1 MLTAATVRIAKAARA
16 ANDGNTMLSN
26 LKNYRV
32 ILASKSPRRQE
43 LLRGMGV
50 DFEILTKETPEDF
63 PMDLP
68 LDEVPKF
75 LSLQK
80 SLAFK
85 DDELPA
91 DYLLIT
97 SDTVVVCEGEIL
109 GKPKDR
115 DDAAWM
121 LQLLSGKTHHV
132 VTGVTVRSAEK
143 TEAFAVRSNV
153 TFAELDAEEIDY
165 YIEHCKPYDK
175 AGAYGIQ
182 EWIGYVGISGLEGS
196 FYNVMG
202 LPTRRLYQCLKGF

>member
-1 MLTAATVRIAKAARA
+1 
-16 ANDGNTMLSN
+16 MLSN
-26 LKNYRV
+26 LKKYQI

-50 DFEILTKETPEDF
+50 DFEILTKETDESF
-63 PMDLP
+63 PSEMP
-68 LDEVPKF
+68 LDEVPKY

-80 SLAFK
+80 SLAFNE
-85 DDELPA
+85 DELPA

-97 SDTVVVCEGEIL
+97 SDTVVICEGEIL
-109 GKPKDR
+109 GKPKDKA
-115 DDAAWM
+115 DAVRM
-121 LQLLSGKTHHV
+121 LQMLSGKTHHV

-143 TEAFAVRSNV
+143 TESFAVRSNV
-153 TFAELDAEEIDY
+153 TFATLDEEEIDY

-202 LPTRRLYQCLKGF
+202 LPTRKLYGVLKAF

>member
-1 MLTAATVRIAKAARA
+1 
-16 ANDGNTMLSN
+16 MLSN
-26 LKNYRV
+26 LKKYQI

-43 LLRGMGV
+43 LLRGMGME
-50 DFEILTKETPEDF
+50 FSILTKETDERF
-63 PMDLP
+63 PSDMP
-68 LDEVPKF
+68 LDEVPKY
-75 LSLQK
+75 LSMQK
-80 SLAFK
+80 SLAFA
-85 DDELPA
+85 DEELPA

-97 SDTVVVCEGEIL
+97 SDTVVICEGEIL

-115 DDAAWM
+115 EDAERM

-143 TEAFAVRSNV
+143 TESFAVRSNV
-153 TFAELDAEEIDY
+153 TFAQLDDEEIDY

-202 LPTRRLYQCLKGF
+202 LPTRKLYGVLKSF